1 MSRWDGHPKPGSKW
15 KRPAIYSPGRREPA
29 ETRHVI
35 DRTLGGDVLF
45 VPGRWSQRH
54 NTKQT
59 CTLAEWDQWAH
70 PYAKQ
75 QPPSGGEKQNGR

>member
-1 MSRWDGHPKPGSKW
+1 MTEWTGDPKPGTKW
-15 KRPAIYSPGRREPA
+15 RRPALYSPGRREPA

-35 DRTLGGDVLF
+35 DRTFGGDVLY

-54 NTKQT
+54 NTKTT
-59 CTLAEWDQWAH
+59 CTLKEWKRWAF

-75 QPPSGGEKQNGR
+75 INPSAGGEA